1 MESIITSL
9 FLTMAVVLTY
19 GFVNYYER
27 KGRKRCKIVYL
38 PRKE

>member
-1 MESIITSL
+1 MQSIITSIA
-9 FLTMAVVLTY
+9 LTIAVIFTF

-27 KGRKRCKIVYL
+27 MKLKRCKIYYL